1 MQQAMKAKKRS
12 DNKIG
17 KIPDPKLHQAVSFV
31 KSAVRI
37 AACVWGMLGVFEIGF
52 TVLLLAEVIG
62 IIEELV

>member
-1 MQQAMKAKKRS
+1 MQQAMKAKKQS
-12 DNKIG
+12 ESKI
-17 KIPDPKLHQAVSFV
+17 KKTPDPKLHQVVSFV

-37 AACVWGMLGVFEIGF
+37 AACVWGMLGLFEIGF